1 MIVLEKGPYQLSDTA
16 VCIGKFDGLH
26 SGHQLL
32 IDAVRNST
40 CKTKVMFTFT
50 FETAEHIYSTEEKKY
65 LAEQMGIDVY
75 IACPF
80 DQALTH
86 MSPLEFLEN
95 ILIRQCGA
103 KEICV
108 GEDFRFGFERKGD
121 VAFLAKHQQTYGYR
135 LRVFEKKKMA
145 GECVSSTRIRKEL
158 KEGSLCDVNELLG
171 RPYMVYGEVQHGN
184 QIGRTLNMPT
194 ANQIPSSG
202 KVLPA
207 FGVYASRVYI
217 GERNFIGVTNVGM
230 KPTIP
235 GESKIGVET
244 YIMNFDEDI
253 YGQKIC
259 VELHRFLRGEKK
271 FSSLEE
277 LEAEMK
283 ADKDK
288 AFYFFCIE

>member
-1 MIVLEKGPYQLSDTA
+1 MIVLEKGPYQLSDTV

-80 DQALTH
+80 DQTLTH

-121 VAFLAKHQQTYGYR
+121 VAFLVQHQQTYGYR

-194 ANQIPSSG
+194 ANLVPIKG
-202 KVLPA
+202 KVMPQ
-207 FGVYASRVYI
+207 FGVYASRVYV
-217 GERNFIGVTNVGM
+217 GDECYIGVTNVGI

-235 GESKIGVET
+235 GENRVGVET
-244 YIMNFDEDI
+244 YIMDFNREI

-259 VELHRFLRGEKK
+259 VELHGFLRGEKK
-271 FSSLEE
+271 FSDLDALKQQME
-277 LEAEMK
+277 LDKQK
-283 ADKDK
+283 A
-288 AFYFFCIE
+288 ASFF